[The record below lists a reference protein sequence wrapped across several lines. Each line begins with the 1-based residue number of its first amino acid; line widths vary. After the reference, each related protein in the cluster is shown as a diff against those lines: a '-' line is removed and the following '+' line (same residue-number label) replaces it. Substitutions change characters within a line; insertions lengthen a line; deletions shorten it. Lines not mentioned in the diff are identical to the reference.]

1 LTVAGCAVRNVN
13 GNGLAVLNTSAT
25 SMTLAVEDSSFI
37 NTNTNGAYLAGFA
50 SGAVTASFVRTQ
62 FNGNGANGLQL
73 DGTLGTGGIS
83 VTVTDS
89 VADNNF
95 NSGFEVDSNT
105 GQSVSNLAL
114 TQVQTAG
121 NGTGV
126 AATGANA
133 TLWLGQSTVFR
144 NGTAYNAES
153 DAVIINS
160 FGDNSFVRNGS
171 GTGSVTPVSK
181 Q

>member
-1 LTVAGCAVRNVN
+1 
-13 GNGLAVLNTSAT
+13 
-25 SMTLAVEDSSFI
+25 M
-37 NTNTNGAYLAGFA
+37 
-50 SGAVTASFVRTQ
+50 TASFVRTE
-62 FNGNGANGLQL
+62 FSGNGANGLQL
-73 DGTLGTGGIS
+73 DGTLGTGAVS

-89 VADNNF
+89 VAANNF
-95 NSGFEVDSNT
+95 NSGFEVDLNT

-114 TQVQTAG
+114 TQVQSAG

-144 NGTAYNAES
+144 NSTAYNAES

-160 FGDNSFVRNGS
+160 FGDNSFARNGR
-171 GTGSVTPVSK
+171 GTGALTPVSR